1 VNREGQVWVR
11 TWTNAPF
18 VVLRTAGSTFKA
30 HTILYLDES
39 EPRHESERDKPW
51 EEQHDMW
58 RIA

>member
-1 VNREGQVWVR
+1 MR

-39 EPRHESERDKPW
+39 EHDKPW